1 MQPKHFHEI
10 HPWFQN
16 IYWQYLT
23 VVRLWIMSDHFQAA
37 VDQKQLVRSHLHDFR
52 RLRSLYINRGSCLC
66 VCVFIRAI
74 SMCVCVYV
82 CWVYK
87 YPRVSQQSW
96 VWVAGSGYVRSHNG
110 LQWTAWPQIRSTKCD
125 TNSFSL
131 TPRWHCLSPGLSVP
145 LWVCVCV
152 CVWRLLWSY
161 SSLVHT
167 CITSITSLFTFFCP
181 QMWI

>member
-1 MQPKHFHEI
+1 MRFTLGFKNILTISDCRKVMDYERSFSGCSRSKAVSKI
-10 HPWFQN
+10 TSPW
-16 IYWQYLT
+16 L
-23 VVRLWIMSDHFQAA
+23 
-37 VDQKQLVRSHLHDFR
+37 QKTE
-52 RLRSLYINRGSCLC
+52 GSVYQQGLLFVC
-66 VCVFIRAI
+66 VCVYKAI
-74 SMCVCVYV
+74 SMCVCVCV